1 MNLGDIK
8 NKQGVPAVHL
18 KVLVLVTLQFSVK
31 QFSVKHLL
39 SLLFLS
45 LCCFCYFGRSSLSH
59 VEKMTPW
66 GHVPQNERTIL
77 IIVSSSA
84 LT

>member
-18 KVLVLVTLQFSVK
+18 KVLVLVTLQFK
-31 QFSVKHLL
+31 FSVKHLL
-39 SLLFLS
+39 SLLILS
-45 LCCFCYFGRSSLSH
+45 LCCFCYFGRSSRSH

-77 IIVSSSA
+77 IIVPSSA